1 VDTPAA
7 RSVVAEQGP
16 VSDLLAAY
24 GVSVLRTVEA
34 STMDACVKAA
44 GSIGYPVVVKSAS
57 PSLRHRLDLGAVRL
71 DLHDARAVR
80 QAYQDLA
87 ARFGP
92 AVLVQP
98 MAPPGV
104 ACLVSVVDDP
114 SFGPVVGFG
123 VGGVATDLLGDRAW
137 RAAPLSSVDAAA
149 LVRAPR
155 AAALL
160 SGYRG
165 APSVDLAAL
174 EDLLLRVGLL
184 ADENPAVKRLTL
196 DSVLAHSNGLS
207 VVHASV
213 LYGDPDPRPDT
224 GPRRL
229 RLP

>member
-1 VDTPAA
+1 MN
-7 RSVVAEQGP
+7 
-16 VSDLLAAY
+16 AY
-24 GVSVLRTVEA
+24 GVSVLRTLEA
-34 STMDACVKAA
+34 STVDSCVAA
-44 GSIGYPVVVKSAS
+44 GASIGYPVVVKSAS

-80 QAYQDLA
+80 QAYQEIA

-92 AVLVQP
+92 LVLVQP

-104 ACLVSVVDDP
+104 ACVVSVVDDP

-137 RAAPLSSVDAAA
+137 RVAPLSSVDAAA

-155 AAALL
+155 ASGLL
-160 SGYRG
+160 QGYRG
-165 APSVDLAAL
+165 APPADLAAL
-174 EDLLLRVGLL
+174 EDLLLRIGLL
-184 ADENPAVKRLTL
+184 ADENPGVKRLTL
-196 DSVLAHSNGLS
+196 DSVLAHTSGLS
-207 VVHASV
+207 VVHATV
-213 LYGDPDPRPDT
+213 IYGDADPRPDT